1 MSVDKKQYAGS
12 FEVKQIAIYKAG
24 DDSQPYANLAGDMCK
39 QFQYFEDIFWP
50 AYAATM
56 VIQDSAENLISTM
69 PIQGGEKVVVE
80 VDDLTGTSGSSNGV
94 YSYEF
99 RVWNISNRVGSLRN
113 QTYTLGLISEE
124 GLKNEAKVVNR
135 VVEGNTSVQVK
146 KILGEYLGV
155 PDQKMD
161 VEESASN
168 IKIIPMKK
176 SPFTFIKSLL
186 PRTLSEKAAVNIK
199 KSDKTETELDT
210 TVTDGPD
217 SEAKNATGTAGYL
230 FFQTNRG
237 HVFRSI
243 DSLVSSNP
251 SEYNGTPVQ
260 SGTFFYQPAKLSQ
273 PSLFRIQEII
283 FGREFDMIKKL
294 REGHYSSI
302 LCSFNINTLTY
313 DEQVYSLADNW
324 EKMSH
329 LGSQTVLPEQQRT
342 LSDIPS
348 RVMSTIIDNESYNNS
363 VKIGS
368 VEDGGTGEQAF
379 QDLQKHFLSQGL
391 ARAGILFN
399 QQLTISLTGHL
410 ELCAGDK
417 IEIRIPEQVSEAM
430 KGESTYDPEHS
441 GTYLIKQVNHQFNM
455 TDGRTLDTVLD
466 LVRDSQGIK
475 DQESIVK

>member
-1 MSVDKKQYAGS
+1 MDKQYASS
-12 FEVKQIAIYKAG
+12 FEVKQIAIYKVG
-24 DDSQPYANLAGDMCK
+24 NESKPYANLSGDMCK
-39 QFQYFEDIFWP
+39 MFQYFEDIFWP
-50 AYAATM
+50 SYAATM
-56 VIQDSAENLISTM
+56 VIQDSAQNLISTM

-80 VDDLTGTSGSSNGV
+80 VDDLTGTSGDNDGV

-99 RVWNISNRVGSLRN
+99 RVWNISNRVSTIRN

-124 GLKNEAKVVNR
+124 GLRNEAKTVNR
-135 VVEGNTSVQVK
+135 IIEGNTSTQVK

-161 VEESASN
+161 IEASASN
-168 IKIIPMKK
+168 IKILPMKK
-176 SPFTFIKSLL
+176 SPYTFIKSLL
-186 PRTLSEKAAVNIK
+186 PRTLSDKAAVNIK
-199 KSDKTETELDT
+199 KPGKSKT
-210 TVTDGPD
+210 TVQSTITDGPD
-217 SEAKNATGTAGYL
+217 SEAKTGTGTAGYL

-243 DSLVSSNP
+243 DSLVSSTP

-260 SGTFFYQPAKLSQ
+260 SGIFFYQPAKLSE
-273 PSLFRIQEII
+273 PSLFRIQEIV

-294 REGHYSSI
+294 REGHYSSV

-313 DEQVYSLADNW
+313 DEQVYNLAENW
-324 EKMSH
+324 EKMAH
-329 LGSQTVLPEQQRT
+329 LGSQTVLPKEQRT
-342 LSDIPS
+342 LSSIPS
-348 RVMSTIIDNESYNNS
+348 RVMSTVIDNEVHNNTGE
-363 VKIGS
+363 IAS
-368 VEDGGTGEQAF
+368 VEDGGTGTHQY

-399 QQLTISLTGHL
+399 QRLTISITGHL

-417 IEIRIPEQVSEAM
+417 IEIRIPEQAAEAI
-430 KGESTYDPEHS
+430 KGDSTYDPEHS

-455 TDGRTLDTVLD
+455 IDDRKLDTVLD
-466 LVRDSQGIK
+466 LVRDSHGIK

>member
-1 MSVDKKQYAGS
+1 MDKQYASS
-12 FEVKQIAIYKAG
+12 FEIKQIAIYKVG
-24 DDSQPYANLAGDMCK
+24 NESKPYANLAGDMCK
-39 QFQYFEDIFWP
+39 TFQYFEDIFWP
-50 AYAATM
+50 SYAANM

-80 VDDLTGTSGSSNGV
+80 VDDLTGTSGSNNGV

-99 RVWNISNRVGSLRN
+99 RVWNISNRISTIRN

-124 GLKNEAKVVNR
+124 GLRNEAKTVNR
-135 VVEGNTSVQVK
+135 IVEGNTSTQVK

-161 VEESASN
+161 IEASASN
-168 IKIIPMKK
+168 IKILPMKK
-176 SPFTFIKSLL
+176 SPYTFIKSLL
-186 PRTLSEKAAVNIK
+186 PRTLSDKAAVNIK
-199 KSDKTETELDT
+199 KPDISKTKSDTNI
-210 TVTDGPD
+210 TDGPD
-217 SEAKNATGTAGYL
+217 SEAKTGTGTAGYL

-243 DSLVSSNP
+243 DSLVSSTP

-260 SGTFFYQPAKLSQ
+260 SGIFFYQPAKLSE
-273 PSLFRIQEII
+273 PSLFRIQEVV
-283 FGREFDMIKKL
+283 FGGEFDMIKKL

-313 DEQVYSLADNW
+313 DEQVYNLAENW
-324 EKMSH
+324 EKMAH
-329 LGSQTVLPEQQRT
+329 LGSQTKLPEAQMT
-342 LSDIPS
+342 LSSIPT
-348 RVMSTIIDNESYNNS
+348 RVMSTIIDNEVHNNTSTIAS
-363 VKIGS
+363 VD
-368 VEDGGTGEQAF
+368 DGGTGTHQY

-399 QQLTISLTGHL
+399 QQLTISVTGHL

-455 TDGRTLDTVLD
+455 TDGRKLDTVLD